1 MINKKP
7 LVSVITPSFNCEKS
21 ISNTIE
27 SVINQSF
34 IDWEMI
40 IVDDCSTDNS
50 VDVINSYIE
59 KDSRIKLIKRS
70 WNAGPAIARNIAI
83 ENALGRYIAFLD
95 SDDQWFSNKLE
106 KQILFMQEKNIEFS
120 YTAYN
125 RYDFKGNHLGVYK
138 PKLKVDYNDMLKS
151 NRIGCLTAIYDSE
164 KLGKVYMPNI
174 SKRQDLGLW
183 LRILKIVPFAYG
195 MDDILANYLAV
206 QPNSVSSNKIAAA
219 KYQWRLYREVEK
231 LPFKISVK
239 NFLSYAYLGHKKS
252 K

>member
-1 MINKKP
+1 MTDKKP

-21 ISNTIE
+21 ISSTIE

-40 IVDDCSTDNS
+40 IVDDCSTDGS
-50 VDVINSYIE
+50 VDVIESFMK
-59 KDSRIKLIKRS
+59 KDSRIRLIKRL
-70 WNAGPAIARNIAI
+70 WNAGPAIARNVAI
-83 ENALGRYIAFLD
+83 ESAQGRYIAFLD
-95 SDDQWFSNKLE
+95 SDDQWFENKLE
-106 KQILFMQEKNIEFS
+106 KQISFMQDQNIELS

-125 RYDFKGNHLGVYK
+125 KYDFSGKHLGVYK
-138 PKLKVDYNDMLKS
+138 PKLKVNYSDMLKS

-183 LRILKIVPFAYG
+183 LRILKMVPFAYG

-206 QPNSVSSNKIAAA
+206 QPNSVSSNKITAA

-231 LPFKISVK
+231 LPFKLSAK
-239 NFLSYAYLGHKKS
+239 NFLSYAYLGYKKS